1 MIYNCMTSRVTV
13 STDGGKKKTL
23 TGVQADRV
31 KAGVERHL
39 KRGTAAPI
47 KPGKHMTSRR
57 GRAPQQGGAELVAGD
72 VSFDESVKIS
82 RQKLAQKV
90 LDEWNKQP

>member
-1 MIYNCMTSRVTV
+1 MPSKVTV
-13 STDGGKKKTL
+13 SNDRGDQKTL

-31 KAGVERHL
+31 RAGVKRHL
-39 KRGTAAPI
+39 QRGTAAPI
-47 KPGKHMTSRR
+47 KPGRHMTSRR